1 MSKAHYVVMCETAG
15 MMDSYEYFISKE
27 EAIRRFN
34 YRTGRPCA
42 DWIGTTLY
50 QGDITPLGDLIGFSW
65 TGKLFTL
72 SKAYQEVEQD
82 LEVY

>member
-1 MSKAHYVVMCETAG
+1 MIKAHFAVICETSG
-15 MMDSYEYFISKE
+15 MMDSYEFFTTKE
-27 EAIRRFN
+27 EAIKRFN

-42 DWIGTTLY
+42 DWIGTTLC
-50 QGDITPLGDLIGFSW
+50 QGDITPLGDWVGFSW

-72 SKAYQEVEQD
+72 SKDYQEVEQD